1 MIERSPLLLI
11 LILFCCCS
19 IGCNSDEQAEQIAV
33 MSIPDTSLSVPLERW
48 PNAEDL
54 AKLERLKGK
63 GPTDIIKLIGHP
75 KRLELSENGDWKWHY
90 DWQVACYLSLKNDVV
105 DRWFYTAGY

>member
-1 MIERSPLLLI
+1 MI
-11 LILFCCCS
+11 
-19 IGCNSDEQAEQIAV
+19 
-33 MSIPDTSLSVPLERW
+33 SIPDTSLSVPLERW

-75 KRLELSENGDWKWHY
+75 KRMELGENGASKWHY
-90 DWQVACYLSLKNDVV
+90 DWQAACYLSLKHDVV
-105 DRWFYTAGY
+105 DGWYYTAGF